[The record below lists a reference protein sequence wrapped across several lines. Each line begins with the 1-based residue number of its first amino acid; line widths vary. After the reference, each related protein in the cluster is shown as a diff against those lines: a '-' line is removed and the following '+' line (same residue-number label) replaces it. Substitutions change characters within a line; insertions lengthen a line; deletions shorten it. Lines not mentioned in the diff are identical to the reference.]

1 MTLNL
6 EDRNEL
12 IKYRM
17 QQATDCIDE
26 VLFLTDNKKY
36 KIALNRIYYGM
47 FYSLLALAI
56 KNQYESSK
64 HSQLI
69 GWFNKNFISTGVI
82 EVKYGKMINKAFT
95 LRNESDYEPFIEY
108 EEQEVLELFVMMKE
122 FIKTVQEI
130 LLQEDNNT
138 PASLSE

>member
-1 MTLNL
+1 MTLDI

-17 QQATDCIDE
+17 QQANDCIEE
-26 VLFLTDNKKY
+26 VIFLRNNKKY
-36 KIALNRIYYGM
+36 KIAVNRIYYGM
-47 FYSLLALAI
+47 FYSLLALAL

-69 GWFNKNFISTGVI
+69 GWFNKNFVSTGLM

-108 EEQEVLELFVMMKE
+108 EDQEVIELFDMMKE
-122 FIKTVQEI
+122 FILAVEDI
-130 LLQEDNNT
+130 LLQTDSNIQTNC
-138 PASLSE
+138 

>member
-17 QQATDCIDE
+17 QQASECIDE
-26 VLFLTDNKKY
+26 VLFLIDNKKY
-36 KIALNRIYYGM
+36 KIAINRIYYGM
-47 FYSLLALAI
+47 FYSLLALGL
-56 KNQYESSK
+56 KDQYESSK

-69 GWFNKNFISTGVI
+69 GWFNKNYIHTNLI
-82 EVKYGKMINKAFT
+82 DVKYGKMINKSFT

-108 EEQEVLELFVMMKE
+108 EEQEVKELYDKMKE
-122 FIKTVQEI
+122 FIKTIHEI
-130 LLQEDNNT
+130 LL
-138 PASLSE
+138 

>member
-1 MTLNL
+1 
-6 EDRNEL
+6 
-12 IKYRM
+12 
-17 QQATDCIDE
+17 
-26 VLFLTDNKKY
+26 
-36 KIALNRIYYGM
+36 M
-47 FYSLLALAI
+47 FYSLLALAV

-130 LLQEDNNT
+130 LLQKDNNT

>member
-17 QQATDCIDE
+17 QQASECIDE
-26 VLFLTDNKKY
+26 VLFLIDNKKY
-36 KIALNRIYYGM
+36 KIAINRIYYGM
-47 FYSLLALAI
+47 FYSLLALGL
-56 KNQYESSK
+56 KDQYESSK

-69 GWFNKNFISTGVI
+69 GWFNKNYIHTNLI
-82 EVKYGKMINKAFT
+82 DVKYGKMINKSFT

-108 EEQEVLELFVMMKE
+108 EEQEVKELYDKMKE
-122 FIKTVQEI
+122 FIKTVHEI
-130 LLQEDNNT
+130 LL
-138 PASLSE
+138 